1 MPLHIGCR
9 LSLEYPLQVVYHIV
23 PHGNNALKY
32 TQVVLSRPCHP
43 PNQHVSSFILPF
55 TARGVTPCRFHCLC
69 AIFFILLLPP
79 SSYPNILVLLLYC
92 YLLYKEAR
100 KAMQSASTIL
110 RRLRLD
116 STSYDD
122 RRRLM

>member
-1 MPLHIGCR
+1 MPLHIGYR

-23 PHGNNALKY
+23 PHGNNALKH
-32 TQVVLSRPCHP
+32 TQVGLSRPCHP

-79 SSYPNILVLLLYC
+79 SSYPNILVLLYC